1 MLCFW
6 CSSDWNQTAYG
17 PVPPKERDQADM
29 ILPIVL
35 QYLCPPFVSFFG
47 LGAVSAAVMSSAD
60 SSILSA
66 SSMFARNIYQLAFRQ
81 SASDTEIV
89 WVMRVTIFVFG
100 GLATAMALLTGTV
113 YGLWYLSSDLVY
125 VIIFPQLISVLFVKG
140 TNTYGSVAAYVFG
153 LILRIGGGEPYL
165 SLPPFIYYPGWQL
178 EDRIH
183 HLTGEVEHIVV
194 QKFPF
199 KTVSMLA
206 SFLGNV
212 AFSYLAKYLFES
224 GKLLPKYDFLDAVLA
239 QHSIEN
245 MDKTTLVKRNN
256 IVLSE
261 MAPVKPRL
269 SVQLAAA
276 FTRRDTLAEED
287 SSPEDSPNHDIRE

>member
-1 MLCFW
+1 
-6 CSSDWNQTAYG
+6 
-17 PVPPKERDQADM
+17 
-29 ILPIVL
+29 
-35 QYLCPPFVSFFG
+35 
-47 LGAVSAAVMSSAD
+47 
-60 SSILSA
+60 
-66 SSMFARNIYQLAFRQ
+66 
-81 SASDTEIV
+81 
-89 WVMRVTIFVFG
+89 MRVTIFVFG

-140 TNTYGSVAAYVFG
+140 TNTYGSVAAYAFG
-153 LILRIGGGEPYL
+153 LFLRIGGGEPYL

-245 MDKTTLVKRNN
+245 MDKTTLVNRNN

-269 SVQLAAA
+269 SVQLAAT
-276 FTRRDTLAEED
+276 FTRKDTLAEED
-287 SSPEDSPNHDIRE
+287 SSPEDSPNHKTLD